1 MKGSRIHGIGRELR
15 NENIDVI
22 NYTNNIQLYI
32 TRALN
37 PAKIN
42 KIEMDEENKRANVY
56 LNPEEVSL
64 AIGKGGLN
72 IKLASQLT
80 GYEIDVY
87 RELETAEEEDVNLE
101 EFSDEIE
108 PWVIEELNR
117 VGCDTSKSVLELS
130 ESELESRTDLE
141 IETIR
146 DVLKI
151 LRAEFE

>member
-1 MKGSRIHGIGRELR
+1 MTIATKDTVS
-15 NENIDVI
+15 
-22 NYTNNIQLYI
+22 YTHL
-32 TRALN
+32 
-37 PAKIN
+37 
-42 KIEMDEENKRANVY
+42 DEENKRANVY

-108 PWVIEELNR
+108 PWVIEEL
-117 VGCDTSKSVLELS
+117 K
-130 ESELESRTDLE
+130 
-141 IETIR
+141 R
-146 DVLKI
+146 DVYKRQIMMMAISVTWAPLARMAVNASCPGVSRNVTV
-151 LRAEFE
+151 LPSASFTL